1 MRSRIVVF
9 PLSPSK
15 SPLILIICN
24 CPYVTFSL
32 APGSEERRTS
42 ARGLINI
49 NGIASSSVIELS
61 EVLFGPYLIGRARSV
76 IIAELL
82 ARASGAP

>member
-24 CPYVTFSL
+24 YPFFTFAP

-42 ARGLINI
+42 ASGLINI
-49 NGIASSSVIELS
+49 NGIES
-61 EVLFGPYLIGRARSV
+61 
-76 IIAELL
+76 
-82 ARASGAP
+82 